1 MMLADLRQAL
11 DNGNVR
17 AFLRVIRAGEG
28 TSDPD
33 GYRRLFGG
41 ELVESMSDHPRKAV
55 TRRLGGR
62 PITSTAAGAYQF
74 LSRTWDECRAALQL
88 PDFLPPSQD
97 LAAVFLIRRRRAL
110 EHVIA
115 GRLDEAIAACAR
127 EWASLP
133 GSPYGQPVKTM
144 AQCRAVYEG
153 AGGLYAAA
161 APEVPPAAPT
171 PASDPPA
178 TATRPIPMEES
189 MPLPAFVAAALPAI
203 ISSIPALGKLFGGGS
218 EVAERNVKAAELV
231 VGIVQEATGA
241 RNAQEAVEVLASD
254 PTAVKAAQD
263 AVASRW
269 LELTEAG
276 GGGIEAARKADAA
289 AVQAGGMLQSPSFW
303 IGVPLLGLVYL
314 LVLSLIG
321 IVGTATWSDD
331 VRAGL
336 AGSIISA
343 VIGGLVGYYYGQT
356 TSRNRTPG

>member
-1 MMLADLRQAL
+1 MSRDQLLQAL

-17 AFLRVIRAGEG
+17 AFLRVIRDGEG

-41 ELVESMSDHPRKAV
+41 ELVESLSDHPRKAI
-55 TRRLGGR
+55 TRKMGGR
-62 PITSTAAGAYQF
+62 RITSTAAGAYQF
-74 LSRTWDECRAALQL
+74 LSRTWDECRSALGL

-115 GRLDEAIAACAR
+115 GRLEDAIAACAR

-161 APEVPPAAPT
+161 APDVPLASQSPAIAEPSVSPT
-171 PASDPPA
+171 QPKP
-178 TATRPIPMEES
+178 ES
-189 MPLPAFVAAALPAI
+189 NMPLPAFISAALPAI
-203 ISSIPALGKLFGGGS
+203 VSSIPTLGKLFGSGS
-218 EVAERNVKAAELV
+218 DVSERNVKAAELV
-231 VGIVQEATGA
+231 VNIVQEATGA
-241 RNAQEAVEVLASD
+241 RNAQEAVEVMASD
-254 PTAVKAAQD
+254 PAAVKAATE
-263 AVASRW
+263 AIGARW
-269 LELTEAG
+269 LELTET
-276 GGGIEAARKADAA
+276 GGGIEAARRADAA
-289 AVQAGGMLQSPSFW
+289 AVAAGGMLQSPSFW
-303 IGVPLLGLVYL
+303 IAAPLMGLVYL

-321 IVGTATWSDD
+321 LIGTAVWSDD

>member
-1 MMLADLRQAL
+1 VKHAELRQAL

-33 GYRRLFGG
+33 GYRRIFGG

-55 TRRLGGR
+55 TRKLGGR

-74 LSRTWDECRAALQL
+74 LARTWDECRAALQL

-97 LAAVFLIRRRRAL
+97 MAAVFLIRRRRAL

-115 GRLDEAIAACAR
+115 GRLEEAIAACAR

-161 APEVPPAAPT
+161 APNVPPAVPT
-171 PASDPPA
+171 PASEPPGPDQ
-178 TATRPIPMEES
+178 RPIPMEEA

-203 ISSIPALGKLFGGGS
+203 ISSIPALGKLFGSGS

-241 RNAQEAVEVLASD
+241 RNAQEAVEVMASD
-254 PTAVKAAQD
+254 PAAVKAATE
-263 AVASRW
+263 AIGARW
-269 LELTEAG
+269 LELTET

-289 AVQAGGMLQSPSFW
+289 AVEAGGMLQSPSFW
-303 IGVPLLGLVYL
+303 VGLPLLGLVYL

>member
-1 MMLADLRQAL
+1 MKHADLRQAL

-33 GYRRLFGG
+33 GYRRIFGG

-55 TRRLGGR
+55 TRKLGGR

-74 LSRTWDECRAALQL
+74 LSSTWDECVGALNL

-115 GRLDEAIAACAR
+115 GHLEEAIAACAR

-161 APEVPPAAPT
+161 APDMPPAAPSPPPT
-171 PASDPPA
+171 PSKP
-178 TATRPIPMEES
+178 ES
-189 MPLPAFVAAALPAI
+189 TMPLPAFIAAALPAI
-203 ISSIPALGKLFGGGS
+203 ISRIPALGKIFGSGS
-218 EVAERNVKAAELV
+218 DVAERNVKAAEMV

-254 PTAVKAAQD
+254 PSAVKAAQD

-269 LELTEAG
+269 LELTESG
-276 GGGIEAARKADAA
+276 GGGIEGAGKRDAA
-289 AVQAGGMLQSPSFW
+289 TMRAGGMLQSPSFW
-303 IGVPLLGLVYL
+303 VAVPLMGLVYL

-321 IVGTATWSDD
+321 LIGTAAWSDD

-356 TSRNRTPG
+356 TSRNRT